1 MNVKRQAAFFWQ
13 SSWMVIATFAGGMLM
28 AMVHTV
34 ARKMGPQEYSVFVT
48 LLRLLI
54 IMGIPATALQTI
66 FARQAA
72 AVTNDTEER
81 QLIATTRA
89 VLLGTFLLWLV
100 LAAIVIAGTG
110 PLSHLL
116 KISNPVALYFTL
128 AMGLIGPWIPL
139 VKGLLQGQHRFGGLG
154 WLQITDG
161 VGRFGVMLA
170 VIFLFRGK
178 AASAMFAALMG
189 QLITVSIGAWL
200 TRATWRQR
208 ARIAFDWKN
217 WLGQALPL
225 TLGLGTVLAMSSLDM
240 LFVQALFADTR
251 QTALYGGAMLTGF
264 AIVQL
269 IAPVALVMF
278 AWVAQS
284 TARSE
289 RSDSLAMTLAA
300 TLLFGVLAAV
310 GCTWQPQLPLR
321 LMYLSNPEMWQAAP
335 LVPCFAW
342 ALLPLT
348 VANVLIQNILARGR
362 FRAVPWLVLV
372 PPAYAAALC
381 LQAPALARMPQF
393 DAFTRIIE
401 TLGAGSTLLCL
412 VAAWFSRNPK
422 TVTVS
427 DRVSEPAPAV
437 SDRASAPRAQKGGAA
452 L

>member
-1 MNVKRQAAFFWQ
+1 MSVKRQVSFLWQ
-13 SSWMVIATFAGGMLM
+13 SSWMVIATFAGGALM

-72 AVTNDTEER
+72 AVTNDTEQR

-100 LAAIVIAGTG
+100 LAAGVLAATR
-110 PLSHLL
+110 PLSNLL
-116 KISNPVALYFTL
+116 KISNPAALYITL
-128 AMGLIGPWIPL
+128 VIGLIGPWIPM

-161 VGRFGVMLA
+161 VGRFGVMLL
-170 VIFLFRGK
+170 VILVFRGK
-178 AASAMFAALMG
+178 AAAAMFAALVG
-189 QLITVSIGAWL
+189 QLTTVSIGAWL
-200 TRATWRQR
+200 TRSTWRPR
-208 ARIAFDWKN
+208 PATAFDWRK
-217 WLGQALPL
+217 WLGHALPL
-225 TLGLGTVLAMSSLDM
+225 TLGLGTVLAVSSIDM
-240 LFVQALFADTR
+240 LFVQSLFTDTR

-284 TARSE
+284 TARSQ
-289 RSDSLAMTLAA
+289 RSDSLAMTLGA

-310 GCTWQPQLPLR
+310 GCTLLPQLPLR
-321 LMYLSNPEMWQAAP
+321 LMYLANPEMWRAAP
-335 LVPCFAW
+335 LVPRFAW

-348 VANVLIQNILARGR
+348 LANVLVQNILARGR

-381 LQAPALARMPQF
+381 LQAPALARMPHF

-401 TLGAGSTLLCL
+401 TLGAASTLLCL
-412 VAAWFSRNPK
+412 VAAWFSRDPK

-427 DRVSEPAPAV
+427 DPVSEPAPAV
-437 SDRASAPRAQKGGAA
+437 SGRASSPPAQKGGAA